1 MNKRIKKKKL
11 KQAMLQYKN
20 FSEAINIL
28 IEAMNKLIAELPN
41 LISNFLKDV
50 ELALNEECKTDNNI
64 SIGIAEKS
72 AHENI
77 ERV

>member
-11 KQAMLQYKN
+11 KQAMTKYKE
-20 FSEAINIL
+20 FSEAINI
-28 IEAMNKLIAELPN
+28 ISEALNKILTELPN
-41 LISNFLKDV
+41 VISNLLKNI
-50 ELALNEECKTDNNI
+50 ELALNRECKTENDI

-77 ERV
+77 E